1 MYYPKSQILE
11 NQYANPGE
19 LYDSST
25 GKEYVGPY
33 YKTSNGNKLE
43 IFES

>member
-25 GKEYVGPY
+25 GKIKIKE
-33 YKTSNGNKLE
+33 GNIRIIYGLKKMTQ
-43 IFES
+43 